1 MMYERYCELRD
12 SRKLK
17 DSDVADALGITKST
31 FTGWKQGTLR
41 PNTDKLYKI
50 AKYFGTTVEYL
61 VSGIEADYRDEYK
74 AAYDCDPED
83 FRLMKELKGRDALWG
98 LLKLERDM
106 RDEKLIALRQVIEA
120 LDSAVS

>member
-1 MMYERYCELRD
+1 MYERYCALRD

-61 VSGIEADYRDEYK
+61 VSGVEADYKDEYRTEFE
-74 AAYDCDPED
+74 CSPQD
-83 FRLMKELKGRDALWG
+83 FRLMKELKGREALWG
-98 LLKLERDM
+98 LLELEKDM
-106 RDEKLIALRQVIEA
+106 KDEKLVALRQVIEA

>member
-1 MMYERYCELRD
+1 MYERYCALRD

-61 VSGIEADYRDEYK
+61 VSGIEADYKDEYQK
-74 AAYDCDPED
+74 EYDCNPED
-83 FRLMKELKGRDALWG
+83 FRLMKELKGREALWG

-106 RDEKLIALRQVIEA
+106 RDEKLVALRQVIEA
-120 LDSAVS
+120 LDHAAS